1 MSLYDL
7 RYLCSTMTDIDM
19 TIHQK
24 NALHI
29 KNMVCS
35 HCIINDIPNYN
46 ITSLQLLCR
55 TSVFY

>member
-1 MSLYDL
+1 
-7 RYLCSTMTDIDM
+7 MTDIDM